1 MHPGKVKTLI
11 MVILIVS
18 ASASAFLIMETTGT
32 ELSIV
37 VTDSMDGEPTGYPIR
52 SIPKGSLIASE
63 RSPSDIQIGDVVGY
77 HTNLIDGTV
86 YHRVISIDGENIT
99 VKGDNL
105 DLEETIQIQD
115 ICGKVFFVNEPLGHI
130 ISFVK
135 GNIIPLLTI
144 LLGAYLLLSKERSDY
159 KGRERE
165 EK

>member
-1 MHPGKVKTLI
+1 MHPGKVKTL
-11 MVILIVS
+11 MMIVLMIS
-18 ASASAFLIMETTGT
+18 ASASVLLIMETAGT

-52 SIPKGSLIASE
+52 SIPEGSLIVAE
-63 RSPSDIQIGDVVGY
+63 KSPSVIQVGDVIGY
-77 HTNLIDGTV
+77 HTPLIDGTV
-86 YHRVISIDGENIT
+86 YHRVVSIDDETIT

-105 DLEETIQIQD
+105 DLEETIPIHD
-115 ICGKVFFVNEPLGHI
+115 ILGRVFFVNEPLGHI

-135 GNIIPLLTI
+135 GNVIPLLTI
-144 LLGAYLLLSKERSDY
+144 LLGAYLLLSEERSYD